1 MTSTPTQYSKLEKM
15 VRTAAFDYALPP
27 ARIAQAP
34 VTPRDSSRLLVVHR
48 GSAARRFEHRRFT
61 DIGDYLQ
68 AGDLLVANDTRVLPG
83 RLWAQ
88 RPGGGGVELLLLR
101 PVREGWWE
109 ALARPARRL
118 RAGTTLTLVEPS
130 GRAAGERGPAASADT
145 QPDPRIEV
153 GERTANGGVQVR
165 PLAALSAVLAHYG
178 QVPLPPYIQRPLT
191 DAERYQTIYGHREGS
206 AAAPTAGLHFTPQL
220 LDQFRAKQVQLA
232 FVTLHIGP
240 DTFRPIRTETVE
252 RHRMHAEYVSLSAET
267 AAAISATRAAGR
279 RVIAVGTTAVRTLEA
294 AALAAAGGPP
304 LATSPHAG
312 RTLAAE
318 PPEPG
323 TTTSAAPAP
332 DPGSAERGSLL
343 DLPATS
349 GWTALYITPGHQF
362 RVVDALITNFHLPRS
377 TLLVLVAAF
386 AGRSLLFDAYQEAL
400 RLRYRFFSF
409 GDAMLIV

>member
-1 MTSTPTQYSKLEKM
+1 M
-15 VRTAAFDYALPP
+15 RTAAFDYTLPP
-27 ARIAQAP
+27 ALIAQAP

-48 GSAARRFEHRRFT
+48 ESTARRFEHRRFT
-61 DIGDYLQ
+61 DLGEYLQ

-88 RPGGGGVELLLLR
+88 RPSGGGVELLLLR

-118 RAGTTLTLVEPS
+118 RAGTTLTLVEPP
-130 GRAAGERGPAASADT
+130 GTAAGERGPAASADT
-145 QPDPRIEV
+145 QPDARIEV
-153 GERTANGGVQVR
+153 GERIANGGVQVR
-165 PLAALSAVLAHYG
+165 PLAAFDAVLAHYG
-178 QVPLPPYIQRPLT
+178 QIPLPPYIQRPLT
-191 DAERYQTIYGHREGS
+191 DAERYQTIYGQREGS

-220 LDQFRAKQVQLA
+220 LDQLRAKQVQLA

-252 RHRMHAEYVSLSAET
+252 RHQMHAEHVSLSAET
-267 AAAISATRAAGR
+267 AAAINAARAAGR

-304 LATSPHAG
+304 LASSPQEA

-318 PPEPG
+318 PPP
-323 TTTSAAPAP
+323 APAP
-332 DPGSAERGSLL
+332 ASAERGTLP
-343 DLPATS
+343 DLPATN

-362 RVVDALITNFHLPRS
+362 RVVDALVTNFHLPRS

-386 AGRSLLFDAYQEAL
+386 ADRALLFDAYQEAL

>member
-1 MTSTPTQYSKLEKM
+1 M
-15 VRTAAFDYALPP
+15 VRTTAFDYVLPP
-27 ARIAQAP
+27 ALIAQAP

-48 GSAARRFEHRRFT
+48 ESAARRFEYRRFT

-83 RLWAQ
+83 RLWAE
-88 RPGGGGVELLLLR
+88 RPSGGGVELLLLR

-118 RAGTTLTLVEPS
+118 RAGTTLTLVEPP
-130 GRAAGERGPAASADT
+130 GRVGEEHGPAASPDT

-153 GERTANGGVQVR
+153 GERTASGGVQVR
-165 PLAALSAVLAHYG
+165 PLAALDAVLAHYG

-191 DAERYQTIYGHREGS
+191 DTERYQTIYGQREGS

-220 LDQFRAKQVQLA
+220 LDQLRAKQVQLA

-252 RHRMHAEYVSLSAET
+252 GHRMHAEYVSLSAET
-267 AAAISATRAAGR
+267 ATAISTARAAGR

-304 LATSPHAG
+304 LASSPHAA

-318 PPEPG
+318 P
-323 TTTSAAPAP
+323 APAGAT
-332 DPGSAERGSLL
+332 GSTERGTGL

>member
-1 MTSTPTQYSKLEKM
+1 M
-15 VRTAAFDYALPP
+15 RTAAFDYALPP
-27 ARIAQAP
+27 ALIAQAP
-34 VTPRDSSRLLVVHR
+34 VTPRDSSRLLVAHR
-48 GSAARRFEHRRFT
+48 ESIARRFEHRRFT

-88 RPGGGGVELLLLR
+88 RPSGGGVELLLLR
-101 PVREGWWE
+101 PVRAGWWE
-109 ALARPARRL
+109 SLARPARRL
-118 RAGTTLTLVEPS
+118 RAGTTLRLVEPP
-130 GRAAGERGPAASADT
+130 GLAHRPPGPAAPQDT
-145 QPDPRIEV
+145 RPDPRIEV
-153 GERTANGGVQVR
+153 GERTASGGVQVR
-165 PLAALSAVLAHYG
+165 PLAALDTVLAHYG

-191 DAERYQTIYGHREGS
+191 DAERYQTIYGQREGS

-220 LDQFRAKQVQLA
+220 LDQLRAKQVQLA

-252 RHRMHAEYVSLSAET
+252 GHRMHAEYVSLNAET
-267 AAAISATRAAGR
+267 AAAINAARAAGR

-294 AALAAAGGPP
+294 AALAAADGLP
-304 LATSPHAG
+304 LTSSPWEA
-312 RTLAAE
+312 RTLAAD
-318 PPEPG
+318 P
-323 TTTSAAPAP
+323 APAP
-332 DPGSAERGSLL
+332 ATGSAEAGSLL

>member
-1 MTSTPTQYSKLEKM
+1 M
-15 VRTAAFDYALPP
+15 RTAAFDYALPP
-27 ARIAQAP
+27 ALIAQAP

-48 GSAARRFEHRRFT
+48 ENTDRRFEHRRFT

-68 AGDLLVANDTRVLPG
+68 AGDLLIANDTRVLPG

-88 RPGGGGVELLLLR
+88 RPSGGGVELLLLR
-101 PVREGWWE
+101 PVREDWWE

-118 RAGTTLTLVEPS
+118 RAGTTLTLVEPP
-130 GRAAGERGPAASADT
+130 GRAAGGHSSAASANT
-145 QPDPRIEV
+145 PPDPRIEV

-165 PLAALSAVLAHYG
+165 PLAALETVLAHYG

-191 DAERYQTIYGHREGS
+191 DAERYQTIYGQREGS

-220 LDQFRAKQVQLA
+220 LDQLRAKQVQLA

-240 DTFRPIRTETVE
+240 DTFRPIRTDTVE

-267 AAAISATRAAGR
+267 AAAINAARAAGR

-294 AALAAAGGPP
+294 AALAAADGPP
-304 LATSPHAG
+304 LTSNPQEA
-312 RTLAAE
+312 RTLAVDPARE
-318 PPEPG
+318 ELDSPP
-323 TTTSAAPAP
+323 S
-332 DPGSAERGSLL
+332 
-343 DLPATS
+343 LPATS
-349 GWTALYITPGHQF
+349 GWTALYITPGHHF

-386 AGRSLLFDAYQEAL
+386 ADRSLLFDAYQEAL

>member
-1 MTSTPTQYSKLEKM
+1 M
-15 VRTAAFDYALPP
+15 RTAAFDYALPP
-27 ARIAQAP
+27 ALIAQAP

-48 GSAARRFEHRRFT
+48 ENADRRFEHRRFT
-61 DIGDYLQ
+61 DIGDYLR

-88 RPGGGGVELLLLR
+88 RPSGGGVELLLLR

-118 RAGTTLTLVEPS
+118 RAGTTLTLVEPP
-130 GRAAGERGPAASADT
+130 GRAGEGRDPVSYTDAK
-145 QPDPRIEV
+145 PDPRIEV
-153 GERTANGGVQVR
+153 GERTASGAVQVR
-165 PLAALSAVLAHYG
+165 PLAALDAVLAHYG

-191 DAERYQTIYGHREGS
+191 DAERYQTIYGQREGS

-220 LDQFRAKQVQLA
+220 LDQLRAKQVQLA

-240 DTFRPIRTETVE
+240 DTFRPIRTETVDG
-252 RHRMHAEYVSLSAET
+252 HRMPAEYVSLSAET
-267 AAAISATRAAGR
+267 AAAINAARAAGR

-294 AALAAAGGPP
+294 AALAAADGLP
-304 LATSPHAG
+304 LTSSPREA
-312 RTLAAE
+312 RTLAAD
-318 PPEPG
+318 P
-323 TTTSAAPAP
+323 APAP
-332 DPGSAERGSLL
+332 ATGSAEAGSLL

-409 GDAMLIV
+409 GDAMLII

>member
-1 MTSTPTQYSKLEKM
+1 M

-27 ARIAQAP
+27 ALIAQAP
-34 VTPRDSSRLLVVHR
+34 VTPRDSSRLLVIHR
-48 GSAARRFEHRRFT
+48 ESAARRFEHRRFT
-61 DIGDYLQ
+61 DIGDYLR
-68 AGDLLVANDTRVLPG
+68 AGDLLVANDTRVIPG

-88 RPGGGGVELLLLR
+88 RPGGAGVELLLLR
-101 PVREGWWE
+101 PVRAGWWE

-118 RAGTTLTLVEPS
+118 RAGTTLTLIEPP
-130 GRAAGERGPAASADT
+130 GRAAGERRPEDGLGRATPSE
-145 QPDPRIEV
+145 QPPDSRIEV
-153 GERTANGGVQVR
+153 GARTATGGMLVR
-165 PLAALSAVLAHYG
+165 PLAAPNAVLAHYG

-191 DAERYQTIYGHREGS
+191 DAARYQTIYGQHEGS
-206 AAAPTAGLHFTPQL
+206 AAAPTAGLHFTPRL
-220 LDQFRAKQVQLA
+220 LDRLRAKQVGLA
-232 FVTLHIGP
+232 FVTLHIGL

-252 RHRMHAEYVSLSAET
+252 THRMHAEYVALDAET
-267 AAAISATRAAGR
+267 AAAINAARAAGR

-304 LATSPHAG
+304 LASSPQEA

-318 PPEPG
+318 PPELG
-323 TTTSAAPAP
+323 TTTSAAPAHA
-332 DPGSAERGSLL
+332 PGSLERSAPLGLS
-343 DLPATS
+343 ATS

-386 AGRSLLFDAYQEAL
+386 VDRALLFDAYQEAL

>member
-1 MTSTPTQYSKLEKM
+1 M
-15 VRTAAFDYALPP
+15 RTAAFDYTLPP
-27 ARIAQAP
+27 ALIAQAP
-34 VTPRDSSRLLVVHR
+34 VTPRDSSRLLVIHR
-48 GSAARRFEHRRFT
+48 ESTARRFEHRRFT
-61 DIGDYLQ
+61 DIGEYLQ

-88 RPGGGGVELLLLR
+88 RPSGGGVELLLLR
-101 PVREGWWE
+101 PMREGWWE

-118 RAGTTLTLVEPS
+118 RAGTVLTLIEPP
-130 GRAAGERGPAASADT
+130 GNAAGERGPAASADT

-165 PLAALSAVLAHYG
+165 PLAALDAVLAHYG

-191 DAERYQTIYGHREGS
+191 DTERYQTIYGQREGS

-220 LDQFRAKQVQLA
+220 LDQLRAKQVQLA

-240 DTFRPIRTETVE
+240 DTFRPIRTESVE
-252 RHRMHAEYVSLSAET
+252 GHRMHAEYVSLSAET
-267 AAAISATRAAGR
+267 AAAINAARAAGR

-294 AALAAAGGPP
+294 TALAAAGGPP
-304 LATSPHAG
+304 LASSPPEA

-318 PPEPG
+318 PPP
-323 TTTSAAPAP
+323 APAP
-332 DPGSAERGSLL
+332 ASAERGTLP
-343 DLPATS
+343 DLPATN

-386 AGRSLLFDAYQEAL
+386 AGRSLLFNAYQEAL

-409 GDAMLIV
+409 GDATLIV

>member
-1 MTSTPTQYSKLEKM
+1 M
-15 VRTAAFDYALPP
+15 RTAAFDYALPP
-27 ARIAQAP
+27 ALIAQAP

-48 GSAARRFEHRRFT
+48 ESTARRFEHRRFT

-88 RPGGGGVELLLLR
+88 RPSGGGVELLLLR
-101 PVREGWWE
+101 PVRDGWWE

-118 RAGTTLTLVEPS
+118 RAGTTLTLVEPP
-130 GRAAGERGPAASADT
+130 GRAAGELGPAASADAP
-145 QPDPRIEV
+145 PDPRIEV
-153 GERTANGGVQVR
+153 GERTASGGVQVR
-165 PLAALSAVLAHYG
+165 PLAALDAVLAYYG

-191 DAERYQTIYGHREGS
+191 DAERYQTIYGQREGS
-206 AAAPTAGLHFTPQL
+206 AAAPTAGLHFTPHL
-220 LDQFRAKQVQLA
+220 LDQLRAKQVQLA

-252 RHRMHAEYVSLSAET
+252 GHKMHAEYVSLSAET
-267 AAAISATRAAGR
+267 AAAINAARAGGR

-294 AALAAAGGPP
+294 AALAAAGCPP
-304 LATSPHAG
+304 LAGSPQEA
-312 RTLAAE
+312 RTLAA
-318 PPEPG
+318 
-323 TTTSAAPAP
+323 APAGAT
-332 DPGSAERGSLL
+332 GSTEHGAPS

-386 AGRSLLFDAYQEAL
+386 AGRTLLFDAYQEAL

>member
-1 MTSTPTQYSKLEKM
+1 M
-15 VRTAAFDYALPP
+15 RTAAFDYALPP
-27 ARIAQAP
+27 ALIAQAP

-48 GSAARRFEHRRFT
+48 ESTARRFEHRRFT
-61 DIGDYLQ
+61 DIGEYLQ

-88 RPGGGGVELLLLR
+88 RPSGGGVELLLLR
-101 PVREGWWE
+101 PMREGWWE

-118 RAGTTLTLVEPS
+118 RAGTVLTLIEPP
-130 GRAAGERGPAASADT
+130 GNAAGERGPAASADT

-165 PLAALSAVLAHYG
+165 PLAALDAVLAHYG

-191 DAERYQTIYGHREGS
+191 DTERYQTIYGQREGS

-220 LDQFRAKQVQLA
+220 LDQLRAKQVQLA

-240 DTFRPIRTETVE
+240 DTFRPIRTESVE
-252 RHRMHAEYVSLSAET
+252 GHRMHAEYVSLSAET
-267 AAAISATRAAGR
+267 AAAINAARAAGR

-294 AALAAAGGPP
+294 AALAATGGPP
-304 LATSPHAG
+304 LASSPPEA

-318 PPEPG
+318 PRQI
-323 TTTSAAPAP
+323 TSAAPA
-332 DPGSAERGSLL
+332 STERGALP

-362 RVVDALITNFHLPRS
+362 RVVDALVTNFHLPRS

-386 AGRSLLFDAYQEAL
+386 AGRALLFNAYQEAL

-409 GDAMLIV
+409 GDATLIV

>member
-1 MTSTPTQYSKLEKM
+1 M

-27 ARIAQAP
+27 ALIAQAP

-48 GSAARRFEHRRFT
+48 ESTARRFEHRRFA

-88 RPGGGGVELLLLR
+88 RPSGGGVELLLLR

-118 RAGTTLTLVEPS
+118 RAGTTLTLVEPPDQ
-130 GRAAGERGPAASADT
+130 AAGEHGPAASADAP
-145 QPDPRIEV
+145 PDPRIEV
-153 GERTANGGVQVR
+153 GERTASGGVQVR
-165 PLAALSAVLAHYG
+165 PLAALDAVLAHYG

-191 DAERYQTIYGHREGS
+191 DTERYQTIYGHREGS

-220 LDQFRAKQVQLA
+220 LDQLRAKQVQLA
-232 FVTLHIGP
+232 CVTLHIGP

-252 RHRMHAEYVSLSAET
+252 GHRMHAEYVSLSAET
-267 AAAISATRAAGR
+267 AAAINAARAAGR

-294 AALAAAGGPP
+294 VALAAAGGPP
-304 LATSPHAG
+304 LARSPPAA
-312 RTLAAE
+312 RTLDGA
-318 PPEPG
+318 PPAPG
-323 TTTSAAPAP
+323 ATTSAAPAS
-332 DPGSAERGSLL
+332 GERGALP

-386 AGRSLLFDAYQEAL
+386 ADRALLFDAYQEAL

>member
-1 MTSTPTQYSKLEKM
+1 M
-15 VRTAAFDYALPP
+15 RTAAFDYALPP
-27 ARIAQAP
+27 ALIAQAP

-48 GSAARRFEHRRFT
+48 ENADRRFEHRRFT
-61 DIGDYLQ
+61 DIGDYLR

-88 RPGGGGVELLLLR
+88 RPSGGGVELLLLR

-118 RAGTTLTLVEPS
+118 RAGTTLTLVEPP
-130 GRAAGERGPAASADT
+130 GRAAGARGPAAPPDT
-145 QPDPRIEV
+145 RPDPRIEV
-153 GERTANGGVQVR
+153 GERTASGGVQVR
-165 PLAALSAVLAHYG
+165 PLAALAAVLAHYG

-191 DAERYQTIYGHREGS
+191 DAERYQTIYGQREGS

-220 LDQFRAKQVQLA
+220 LDQLRTKQVQLA

-252 RHRMHAEYVSLSAET
+252 GHRMHAEYVSLSAET
-267 AAAISATRAAGR
+267 AAAINAARAAGQ

-304 LATSPHAG
+304 LASSPHAA
-312 RTLAAE
+312 RTLAAD
-318 PPEPG
+318 P
-323 TTTSAAPAP
+323 APASAT
-332 DPGSAERGSLL
+332 GSTERSTGL

-349 GWTALYITPGHQF
+349 GWAALYITPGHQF

>member
-1 MTSTPTQYSKLEKM
+1 M
-15 VRTAAFDYALPP
+15 RTAAFDYTLPP
-27 ARIAQAP
+27 ALIAQAP

-48 GSAARRFEHRRFT
+48 ESTARRFEHRRFT
-61 DIGDYLQ
+61 DLGEYLQ

-88 RPGGGGVELLLLR
+88 RPSGGGVELLLLR

-118 RAGTTLTLVEPS
+118 RAGTTLTLVEPP
-130 GRAAGERGPAASADT
+130 GTAAGERGPAASADT
-145 QPDPRIEV
+145 QPDARIEV
-153 GERTANGGVQVR
+153 GERIANGGVQVR
-165 PLAALSAVLAHYG
+165 PLAALDAVLAHYG

-191 DAERYQTIYGHREGS
+191 DTERYQTIYGQREGS

-220 LDQFRAKQVQLA
+220 LDQLRAKQVQLA

-240 DTFRPIRTETVE
+240 DTFRPIRTESVE
-252 RHRMHAEYVSLSAET
+252 GHRMHAEYVSLSAET
-267 AAAISATRAAGR
+267 AAAINAARAAGR

-304 LATSPHAG
+304 LASSPQEA

-318 PPEPG
+318 PPP
-323 TTTSAAPAP
+323 APAP
-332 DPGSAERGSLL
+332 ASAERGTLP
-343 DLPATS
+343 DLPATN

-386 AGRSLLFDAYQEAL
+386 AGRSLLFNAYQEAL

-409 GDAMLIV
+409 GDATLIV

>member
-1 MTSTPTQYSKLEKM
+1 M
-15 VRTAAFDYALPP
+15 RTAAFDYALPP
-27 ARIAQAP
+27 ALIAQAP
-34 VTPRDSSRLLVVHR
+34 VTPRDSSRLLVIHR
-48 GSAARRFEHRRFT
+48 ESTARRFEHRRFT
-61 DIGDYLQ
+61 DLGEYLQ

-88 RPGGGGVELLLLR
+88 RPSGGGVELLLLR

-118 RAGTTLTLVEPS
+118 RAGTTLTLVEPP
-130 GRAAGERGPAASADT
+130 GTAAGERGPAASADT
-145 QPDPRIEV
+145 QPDARIEV
-153 GERTANGGVQVR
+153 GERIANGGVQVR
-165 PLAALSAVLAHYG
+165 PLAALDAVLAHYG

-191 DAERYQTIYGHREGS
+191 DAERYQTIYGQREGS

-220 LDQFRAKQVQLA
+220 LDQLRAKQVQLA

-252 RHRMHAEYVSLSAET
+252 RHQMHAEHVSLSAET
-267 AAAISATRAAGR
+267 AAAINAARAAGR

-294 AALAAAGGPP
+294 AALAATGGPP
-304 LATSPHAG
+304 LASSPPEA

-318 PPEPG
+318 PRQI
-323 TTTSAAPAP
+323 TSAAPA
-332 DPGSAERGSLL
+332 STERGALP

-362 RVVDALITNFHLPRS
+362 RVVDALVTNFHLPRS

-386 AGRSLLFDAYQEAL
+386 AGRALLFNAYQEAL

-409 GDAMLIV
+409 GDATLIV

>member
-1 MTSTPTQYSKLEKM
+1 M
-15 VRTAAFDYALPP
+15 RTAAFDYALPP
-27 ARIAQAP
+27 ALIAQAP

-48 GSAARRFEHRRFT
+48 ENTDRRFEHRRFT

-68 AGDLLVANDTRVLPG
+68 AGDLLIANDTRVLPG

-88 RPGGGGVELLLLR
+88 RPSGGGVELLLLR

-118 RAGTTLTLVEPS
+118 RAGTTLTLVEPP
-130 GRAAGERGPAASADT
+130 GRAAGELGTAAAADT
-145 QPDPRIEV
+145 PPDPRIEV
-153 GERTANGGVQVR
+153 GERTASGGVQVR
-165 PLAALSAVLAHYG
+165 PLAALDAVLAHYG

-191 DAERYQTIYGHREGS
+191 DAERYQTIYGQREGS

-220 LDQFRAKQVQLA
+220 LDQLRTKQVQLA

-252 RHRMHAEYVSLSAET
+252 GHRMHAEYVSLSAET
-267 AAAISATRAAGR
+267 AAAISAAHAAGR

-304 LATSPHAG
+304 LAGSPQEALK
-312 RTLAAE
+312 LANE
-318 PPEPG
+318 PLPA
-323 TTTSAAPAP
+323 SAA
-332 DPGSAERGSLL
+332 GSTDRGSLL

-362 RVVDALITNFHLPRS
+362 RVVDTLITNFHLPRS

-409 GDAMLIV
+409 GDAMLIL

>member
-1 MTSTPTQYSKLEKM
+1 MH
-15 VRTAAFDYALPP
+15 TAAFDYALPP
-27 ARIAQAP
+27 ALIAQEP

-48 GSAARRFEHRRFT
+48 RNAARRFEHRRFA

-68 AGDLLVANDTRVLPG
+68 AGDLLVANDTRVIPG

-101 PVREGWWE
+101 PMREGWWE

-118 RAGTTLTLVEPS
+118 RAGTTLTLIGPPGHAS
-130 GRAAGERGPAASADT
+130 GPRGPEGKRGPAASPDP

-165 PLAALSAVLAHYG
+165 PLAPLSAVLAHYG

-191 DAERYQTIYGHREGS
+191 DAERYQTIYGQREGS

-220 LDQFRAKQVQLA
+220 LDQLRAKQVQLA
-232 FVTLHIGP
+232 FVTLHIGL
-240 DTFRPIRTETVE
+240 DTFRPIRTETIE
-252 RHRMHAEYVSLSAET
+252 SHRMHAEYVTLNEET
-267 AAAISATRAAGR
+267 AAAISTARTAGR

-304 LATSPHAG
+304 LATSPQEA
-312 RTLAAE
+312 RALAAE
-318 PPEPG
+318 PPELG
-323 TTTSAAPAP
+323 TTTSAAPTPARAP
-332 DPGSAERGSLL
+332 GNAEHGSPP

-386 AGRSLLFDAYQEAL
+386 ADHSLLFDAYQEAL

>member
-1 MTSTPTQYSKLEKM
+1 MTTP
-15 VRTAAFDYALPP
+15 LPP
-27 ARIAQAP
+27 ALIAQAP
-34 VTPRDSSRLLVVHR
+34 VTPRDSSRLLVARR
-48 GSAARRFEHRRFT
+48 GSTARRFEHRRFT

-88 RPGGGGVELLLLR
+88 RPSGGGVEFLLLR
-101 PVREGWWE
+101 PVRDGWWE

-118 RAGTTLTLVEPS
+118 RAGTTLTLVEPP
-130 GRAAGERGPAASADT
+130 GRAASELGPAASADAP
-145 QPDPRIEV
+145 PDPRIEV
-153 GERTANGGVQVR
+153 GERTASGGVQVR
-165 PLAALSAVLAHYG
+165 PLAALDAVLAHYG

-191 DAERYQTIYGHREGS
+191 NAERYQTIYGQREGS
-206 AAAPTAGLHFTPQL
+206 AAAPTAGLHFTPHL
-220 LDQFRAKQVQLA
+220 LDQLRAKQVQLA

-240 DTFRPIRTETVE
+240 DTFRPIRTETVDG
-252 RHRMHAEYVSLSAET
+252 HRMHAEYVSLNAET
-267 AAAISATRAAGR
+267 AAAINAARAGGR

-294 AALAAAGGPP
+294 AALAVAGGPP
-304 LATSPHAG
+304 LAGSPQEA

-318 PPEPG
+318 PACATGSTEHG
-323 TTTSAAPAP
+323 APP
-332 DPGSAERGSLL
+332 

-386 AGRSLLFDAYQEAL
+386 AGRTLLFDAYQEAL

>member
-1 MTSTPTQYSKLEKM
+1 M
-15 VRTAAFDYALPP
+15 RTAAFDYALPP
-27 ARIAQAP
+27 ALIAQAP

-48 GSAARRFEHRRFT
+48 ESAARRFEHRRFT

-68 AGDLLVANDTRVLPG
+68 PGDLMVANDTRVLPG

-88 RPGGGGVELLLLR
+88 RPSGGGVEFLLLR

-118 RAGTTLTLVEPS
+118 RAGTTLTLVEPP
-130 GRAAGERGPAASADT
+130 GQLVEERDPADAP
-145 QPDPRIEV
+145 PDPRIEV
-153 GERTANGGVQVR
+153 GGRTANGGVQVR
-165 PLAALSAVLAHYG
+165 PLAALDAVLAHYG

-191 DAERYQTIYGHREGS
+191 DAERYQTIYGQREGS

-220 LDQFRAKQVQLA
+220 LDQLRAKQVQLA

-252 RHRMHAEYVSLSAET
+252 GHRMHAEHVALDAET
-267 AAAISATRAAGR
+267 AAAINAARAAGR

-304 LATSPHAG
+304 LASSPQEA
-312 RTLAAE
+312 RALAAD
-318 PPEPG
+318 P
-323 TTTSAAPAP
+323 APACVA
-332 DPGSAERGSLL
+332 GSTERGALP
-343 DLPATS
+343 DLSATS

-386 AGRSLLFDAYQEAL
+386 ADQSLLFDAYQEAL

>member
-1 MTSTPTQYSKLEKM
+1 M
-15 VRTAAFDYALPP
+15 RTAAFDYALPP
-27 ARIAQAP
+27 ALIAQAP

-48 GSAARRFEHRRFT
+48 ESTARRFEHRRFT
-61 DIGDYLQ
+61 DLGEYLQ

-88 RPGGGGVELLLLR
+88 RPSGGGVELLLLR

-118 RAGTTLTLVEPS
+118 RAGTTLTLVEPP
-130 GRAAGERGPAASADT
+130 GTAAGERGPAASADT
-145 QPDPRIEV
+145 QPDARIEV
-153 GERTANGGVQVR
+153 GERIANGGVQVR
-165 PLAALSAVLAHYG
+165 PLAAFDAVLAHYG
-178 QVPLPPYIQRPLT
+178 QIPLPPYIQRPLT
-191 DAERYQTIYGHREGS
+191 DAERYQTIYGQREGS

-220 LDQFRAKQVQLA
+220 LDQLRAKQVQLA

-252 RHRMHAEYVSLSAET
+252 RHQMHAEHVSLSAET
-267 AAAISATRAAGR
+267 AAAINTARAAGR

-304 LATSPHAG
+304 LDNSPQEA
-312 RTLAAE
+312 RTRAAE
-318 PPEPG
+318 P
-323 TTTSAAPAP
+323 APARAT
-332 DPGSAERGSLL
+332 GSTERGLPP
-343 DLPATS
+343 DLPAMN

-362 RVVDALITNFHLPRS
+362 GVVDALITNFHLPRS

-409 GDAMLIV
+409 GDATLIV

>member
-1 MTSTPTQYSKLEKM
+1 M
-15 VRTAAFDYALPP
+15 RTAAFDYALPP
-27 ARIAQAP
+27 ALIAQAP

-48 GSAARRFEHRRFT
+48 ENADRRFEHRRFT

-88 RPGGGGVELLLLR
+88 RPSGGGVELLLLR

-118 RAGTTLTLVEPS
+118 RAGTTLTLVEPP
-130 GRAAGERGPAASADT
+130 GRAAGELGSAAAVDAP
-145 QPDPRIEV
+145 PDPRIEV

-165 PLAALSAVLAHYG
+165 PLAALDAVLAHYG

-191 DAERYQTIYGHREGS
+191 DAERYQTVYGQREGS

-220 LDQFRAKQVQLA
+220 LDQLRAKQVQLA

-252 RHRMHAEYVSLSAET
+252 GHRMHAEHVSLSAET
-267 AAAISATRAAGR
+267 AAAINAARTAGR

-294 AALAAAGGPP
+294 AALAAGGGTP
-304 LATSPHAG
+304 LVSSPQEA

-318 PPEPG
+318 PAPE
-323 TTTSAAPAP
+323 SAA
-332 DPGSAERGSLL
+332 RGALP
-343 DLPATS
+343 DLPAMS
-349 GWTALYITPGHQF
+349 GWTALYITPEHQF
-362 RVVDALITNFHLPRS
+362 RAVDALITNFHLPRS
-377 TLLVLVAAF
+377 TLLVLVTAF
-386 AGRSLLFDAYQEAL
+386 AGHALLFDAYQEAL

>member
-1 MTSTPTQYSKLEKM
+1 M
-15 VRTAAFDYALPP
+15 RTAAFDYALPP
-27 ARIAQAP
+27 ALIAQAP

-48 GSAARRFEHRRFT
+48 ERAARRFEHRRFT
-61 DIGDYLQ
+61 DIGEYLQ

-88 RPGGGGVELLLLR
+88 RPSGGGVELLLLR
-101 PVREGWWE
+101 PMREGWWE

-118 RAGTTLTLVEPS
+118 RAGTVLTLIEPP
-130 GRAAGERGPAASADT
+130 GNAAGERGSATSPDT

-165 PLAALSAVLAHYG
+165 PLAALDAVLAHYG

-191 DAERYQTIYGHREGS
+191 DTERYQTIYGQREGS

-220 LDQFRAKQVQLA
+220 LDQLRAKQVQLA

-240 DTFRPIRTETVE
+240 DTFRPIRTESVE
-252 RHRMHAEYVSLSAET
+252 GHRMHAEYVSLSAET
-267 AAAISATRAAGR
+267 AAAINAARAAGR

-304 LATSPHAG
+304 LASSPPEA

-318 PPEPG
+318 PPP
-323 TTTSAAPAP
+323 APAP
-332 DPGSAERGSLL
+332 VSAERGILP
-343 DLPATS
+343 DLPATN
-349 GWTALYITPGHQF
+349 GWTALYITPRHQF

-386 AGRSLLFDAYQEAL
+386 ADRALLFDTYQEAL

>member
-1 MTSTPTQYSKLEKM
+1 M
-15 VRTAAFDYALPP
+15 RTAAFDYALPP
-27 ARIAQAP
+27 ALIAQAP

-48 GSAARRFEHRRFT
+48 ERAARRFEHRRFT
-61 DIGDYLQ
+61 DIGEYLQ

-88 RPGGGGVELLLLR
+88 RPSGGGVELLLLR
-101 PVREGWWE
+101 PMREGWWE

-118 RAGTTLTLVEPS
+118 RAGTVLTLIEPP
-130 GRAAGERGPAASADT
+130 GNAAGERGPAASADT

-165 PLAALSAVLAHYG
+165 PLAALDAVLAHYG

-191 DAERYQTIYGHREGS
+191 DTERYQTIYGQREGS

-220 LDQFRAKQVQLA
+220 LDQLRAKQVQLA

-240 DTFRPIRTETVE
+240 DTFRPIRTESVE
-252 RHRMHAEYVSLSAET
+252 GHRMHAEYVSLSAET
-267 AAAISATRAAGR
+267 AAAINAARAAGR

-304 LATSPHAG
+304 LASSPPEA

-318 PPEPG
+318 PPP
-323 TTTSAAPAP
+323 APAP
-332 DPGSAERGSLL
+332 GEHGTWHTARLAGHERLDGALHHAEASIPGRRRPHHQLPPAALDPARPGGSLCRSR
-343 DLPATS
+343 A
-349 GWTALYITPGHQF
+349 ALRH
-362 RVVDALITNFHLPRS
+362 
-377 TLLVLVAAF
+377 
-386 AGRSLLFDAYQEAL
+386 AYQEAL

>member
-1 MTSTPTQYSKLEKM
+1 M
-15 VRTAAFDYALPP
+15 RTAAFDYALPP
-27 ARIAQAP
+27 ALIAQAP

-48 GSAARRFEHRRFT
+48 ERAARRFEHRRFT
-61 DIGDYLQ
+61 DIGEYLQ

-88 RPGGGGVELLLLR
+88 RPSGGGVELLLLR
-101 PVREGWWE
+101 PMREGWWE

-118 RAGTTLTLVEPS
+118 RAGTVLTLIEPP
-130 GRAAGERGPAASADT
+130 GNTAGERGPAASADT

-165 PLAALSAVLAHYG
+165 PLAALDAVLAHYG

-191 DAERYQTIYGHREGS
+191 DTERYQTIYGQREGS

-220 LDQFRAKQVQLA
+220 LDQLRAKQVQLA

-252 RHRMHAEYVSLSAET
+252 RHQMHAEHVSLSAET
-267 AAAISATRAAGR
+267 AAAINTARAAGR

-304 LATSPHAG
+304 LANSPQEA
-312 RTLAAE
+312 RTRAAE
-318 PPEPG
+318 P
-323 TTTSAAPAP
+323 APARAT
-332 DPGSAERGSLL
+332 GSTERGVPPN
-343 DLPATS
+343 LPAMN

-362 RVVDALITNFHLPRS
+362 GVVDALITNFHLPRS

-409 GDAMLIV
+409 GDATLIV

>member
-1 MTSTPTQYSKLEKM
+1 M
-15 VRTAAFDYALPP
+15 RTAAFDYALPP
-27 ARIAQAP
+27 ALIAQAP

-48 GSAARRFEHRRFT
+48 ESAARRFEHRRFT

-88 RPGGGGVELLLLR
+88 RPSGGGVELLLLR
-101 PVREGWWE
+101 PVRAGWWE

-118 RAGTTLTLVEPS
+118 RVGTILTLVEPP
-130 GRAAGERGPAASADT
+130 GRAAGARGPAAPPDT
-145 QPDPRIEV
+145 RPDPRIEV
-153 GERTANGGVQVR
+153 GERTASGGVQVR
-165 PLAALSAVLAHYG
+165 PLAALDTVLAHYG
-178 QVPLPPYIQRPLT
+178 QVPLPPYIQRRLT
-191 DAERYQTIYGHREGS
+191 DAERYQTIYGQREGS

-220 LDQFRAKQVQLA
+220 LDQLRAKQVQLA

-252 RHRMHAEYVSLSAET
+252 GHRMHAEYVSLSAET
-267 AAAISATRAAGR
+267 AAAISAARAAGR

-294 AALAAAGGPP
+294 VALAAAGGPP
-304 LATSPHAG
+304 LAGSPQEALK
-312 RTLAAE
+312 LANE
-318 PPEPG
+318 PLPA
-323 TTTSAAPAP
+323 SAT
-332 DPGSAERGSLL
+332 GSTDRGSLL

-362 RVVDALITNFHLPRS
+362 RVVDALSTNFHLPRS